1 MRYLSLSVLLMLFA
15 ISCKQPDNIQ
25 ETRQAFLVKHTW
37 KYTSMSV
44 NGSLQTLDP
53 CLIDDIWS
61 FSPSGD
67 MLINYGDI
75 RCSAGQTPSLAGKYQ
90 LSADQNSLYVEALG
104 TNYKVNTIDE
114 YTLDVTEVMGADSTR
129 YVLNAR

>member
-1 MRYLSLSVLLMLFA
+1 MRRFSLISLLILFVV
-15 ISCKQPDNIQ
+15 SCKQPDKI
-25 ETRQAFLVKHTW
+25 EDTRQTYLVKHTW
-37 KYTSMSV
+37 KYTSMFV
-44 NGSLQTLDP
+44 NGSPQTLDP

-75 RCSAGQTPSLAGKYQ
+75 RCSTGQTPSLSGTYH
-90 LSADQNSLYVEALG
+90 LSPDQNSLYIAALG
-104 TNYKVNTIDE
+104 TTFKVNIIDE
-114 YTLDVTEVMGADSTR
+114 YTLDITQANNFDSTR

>member
-1 MRYLSLSVLLMLFA
+1 MRYLSLSVLLILLA
-15 ISCKQPDNIQ
+15 ISCKQPDKIQ

-37 KYTSMSV
+37 KYTSMFV
-44 NGSLQTLDP
+44 NGSPQTLDP
-53 CLIDDIWS
+53 CVIDDIWS

-75 RCSAGQTPSLAGKYQ
+75 RCSAGQSPSLSGKYQ
-90 LSADQNSLYVEALG
+90 LSSDQNSLYVEALG
-104 TNYKVNTIDE
+104 TTYRVNNIDE

-129 YVLNAR
+129 YLLNAR